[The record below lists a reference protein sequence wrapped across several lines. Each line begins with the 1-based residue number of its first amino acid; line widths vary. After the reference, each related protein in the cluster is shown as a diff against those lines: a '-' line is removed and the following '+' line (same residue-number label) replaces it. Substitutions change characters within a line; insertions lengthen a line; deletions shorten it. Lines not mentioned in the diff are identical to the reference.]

1 MEAAAV
7 RSTSTAP
14 PQLEQGAP
22 RQRRA
27 SVGRPRLRERGC
39 RRRESEVQFARL
51 KEEIEKN
58 YQGATNAGRPL
69 LLEGGLDWKP
79 LSLTPKDM
87 DFVEAKNA
95 AARDIALAFG
105 VPPLLLGLAGD
116 NTHANYAEANRA
128 FYRQTVIPL
137 VRRTSEAIVQWLQ
150 PAYGGAADRV
160 RGRALPSIPTSTP
173 SRRSP
178 PSANRSGAASP
189 EPTSSPPTRS
199 ARRWAMGAH
208 LSPAGRGE
216 TQSPPPC
223 GEGRGGGRWAGA
235 LTEPRNLRHR

>member
-1 MEAAAV
+1 M
-7 RSTSTAP
+7 
-14 PQLEQGAP
+14 
-22 RQRRA
+22 
-27 SVGRPRLRERGC
+27 
-39 RRRESEVQFARL
+39 SEVQFARL

-58 YQGATNAGRPL
+58 YQGAMNAGRPL

-150 PAYGGAADRV
+150 PAYGGDRGPGPGLGLAFDPDLDAIEALAAERESLWRRVAAADFLTADEKREAV
-160 RGRALPSIPTSTP
+160 GYG
-173 SRRSP
+173 RSP
-178 PSANRSGAASP
+178 LPGGERSPRSG
-189 EPTSSPPTRS
+189 
-199 ARRWAMGAH
+199 G
-208 LSPAGRGE
+208 
-216 TQSPPPC
+216 
-223 GEGRGGGRWAGA
+223 
-235 LTEPRNLRHR
+235 